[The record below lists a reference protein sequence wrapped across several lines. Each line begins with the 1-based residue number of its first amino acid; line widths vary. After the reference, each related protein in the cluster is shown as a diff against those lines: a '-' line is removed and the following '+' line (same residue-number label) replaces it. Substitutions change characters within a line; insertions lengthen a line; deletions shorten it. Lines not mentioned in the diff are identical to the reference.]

1 MALMTIILSILSMV
15 IGLGSLVCWIMEI
28 VAAFKNEESPLLG
41 ILSIIPCLGLG
52 GLIIGWVK
60 HREWGITQLMMIWS
74 ALIVIS
80 IVLNIVGMA
89 VGIGAAGAAGD
100 FGAIPGVE

>member
-1 MALMTIILSILSMV
+1 MTIILSLLSMV

-28 VAAFKNEESPLLG
+28 VAAFKHEKSPLLG

-60 HREWGITQLMMIWS
+60 HRDWGITQLMLIWS
-74 ALIVIS
+74 GLIVIS
-80 IVLNIVGMA
+80 IVLNIVSVFV
-89 VGIGAAGAAGD
+89 VGIPAAAE
-100 FGAIPGVE
+100 FGAIPGAP